1 MYALDTNTLIYFFK
15 GMGNVAHRLL
25 SEPPRK
31 IGIPAIVRFELE
43 LGIAKSSSRKK
54 REKQLKEIVSLMSV
68 LSFGTKEARASA
80 LIRARLEAR
89 GAPIGPYDTLIA
101 GTALAHNATLI
112 THNTHE
118 FARVKNLSIE
128 DWY

>member
-15 GMGNVAHRLL
+15 GIGNVSNRLL
-25 SEPPRK
+25 SEPPKK
-31 IGIPAIVRFELE
+31 IGIPAIVLFELE
-43 LGIAKSSSRKK
+43 LGIAKSSSPKK
-54 REKQLKEIVSLMSV
+54 RGDQLKEIISLVSV
-68 LSFGTKEARASA
+68 LSFGTREARVSA
-80 LIRARLEAR
+80 LIRAQLETR
-89 GAPIGPYDTLIA
+89 GAPIGPYDILIA
-101 GTALAHNATLI
+101 GTALAHNATLV